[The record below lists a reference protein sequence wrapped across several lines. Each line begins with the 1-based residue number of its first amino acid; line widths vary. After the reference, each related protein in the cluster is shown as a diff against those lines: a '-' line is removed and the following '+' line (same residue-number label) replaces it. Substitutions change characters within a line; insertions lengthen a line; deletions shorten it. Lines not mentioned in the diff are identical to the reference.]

1 MRLDKLSPDDKPY
14 EVSGLPTLYGGDGAW
29 ITALPMPV
37 TSTLQHS
44 LDALP
49 ETGRGNVA
57 FAEPGEVPV
66 ILENDAGTGNA
77 PGPAMIAAARWLIAN
92 DAAIERAIVATIVSS
107 LPELTGMQDGMNEA
121 WDAATVRPRVR
132 LLHMTLPDVAGE
144 PPYFGVEFACS
155 WDAEHGYGIM
165 FHGTDVVEWGGGDVP
180 NLPWIA
186 AQHAEGRG

>member
-1 MRLDKLSPDDKPY
+1 MPDP
-14 EVSGLPTLYGGDGAW
+14 
-29 ITALPMPV
+29 
-37 TSTLQHS
+37 
-44 LDALP
+44 
-49 ETGRGNVA
+49 GRGNVA

-66 ILENDAGTGNA
+66 ILENDSGTGDA

-92 DAAIERAIVATIVSS
+92 DAAIEWAIIATIVSS
-107 LPELTGMQDGMNEA
+107 LPEQTDMQDGLEKDMNEA
-121 WDAATVRPRVR
+121 WDEAKVRLRVR

-144 PPYFGVEFACS
+144 PPYFGVELACS

-165 FHGTDVVEWGGGDVP
+165 FYGTDVVEWGGGDVP